1 MSRRLTGHG
10 HSIRARGKA
19 TGSLQAQTIQACD
32 LDTDTELQG
41 TKTEVLG
48 QLAKNGE
55 PIAIS
60 YGKKKEKIAAIIPY
74 HQLKPTT
81 SRELGLM
88 RGRASCVVHDDFA
101 LSDEEVLGA

>member
-1 MSRRLTGHG
+1 MKTMTVGEL
-10 HSIRARGKA
+10 KA
-19 TGSLQAQTIQACD
+19 QFS
-32 LDTDTELQG
+32 
-41 TKTEVLG
+41 EVLG